1 MELTK
6 QIDEHSM
13 TEKDSFFNL
22 VMKAFKGSKNLSH
35 NFVKGI
41 IWCGL
46 TSIKWYLYK
55 IFRNMDI
62 SKCIILTK

>member
-41 IWCGL
+41 I
-46 TSIKWYLYK
+46 
-55 IFRNMDI
+55 
-62 SKCIILTK
+62 